1 MNTAIEQIQVE
12 AIRSL
17 TKQIPLNDFGLP
29 TGIYRTDLLPFH
41 DYEPNTPNPQ
51 YHRITHVDGSVVP
64 TTTANEGGSEEGPD
78 TDTDP
83 NPDSNAV
90 YRIAGF
96 PAKDLHNA
104 FIPLQFDEGFPA
116 FENGMS
122 FWERLEFEPMD
133 AFQAF
138 QKYLQMNLGHAA
150 TADMEE
156 GEEYDGKAA
165 GGTRSISELVTQD
178 HLDSDI
184 LGIVSLYQGYSHL
197 YYWGLRVRAYDLFRV
212 AQFRIKQEF
221 RAVETQ
227 GDHYVQSQ
235 RLRHRLTQYMESEVE
250 FWDLMTPKTAIDM
263 FKTLT
268 QLERVSSGLPA
279 AGPVS
284 DKVEDRSGTP
294 FEVVLRTVANNHRPD
309 TGTTVDEEGEIL
321 DAALESPEAT
331 ELLQEIIIRGGR

>member
-1 MNTAIEQIQVE
+1 MSASIEQIQVE

-41 DYEPNTPNPQ
+41 DYEPNTPSLVHTNGDKPV
-51 YHRITHVDGSVVP
+51 VDTKAIDSVNSKAIAVDY
-64 TTTANEGGSEEGPD
+64 GPD
-78 TDTDP
+78 T
-83 NPDSNAV
+83 S

-122 FWERLEFEPMD
+122 FWERLEFEPID

-138 QKYLQMNLGHAA
+138 QKYLQMNLGHAPIA
-150 TADMEE
+150 DTAE

-165 GGTRSISELVTQD
+165 GGTRSISELVTLD
-178 HLDSDI
+178 HPDSDI
-184 LGIVSLYQGYSHL
+184 LNIVSLYQRYYHL

-227 GDHYVQSQ
+227 ADHYVQSQ
-235 RLRHRLTQYMESEVE
+235 RLRHRLMQYINDEEE
-250 FWDLMTPKTAIDM
+250 FWGLMTRKVAIDM
-263 FKTLT
+263 MKTLT
-268 QLERVSSGLPA
+268 QLERISAGLPA

-284 DKVEDRSGTP
+284 DKAEDHSGTP
-294 FEVVLRTVANNHRPD
+294 FEVILRTVANSHRTD

-321 DAALESPEAT
+321 DRALESPEAT
-331 ELLQEIIIRGGR
+331 EVLQEIIIRQGR